1 MCMDQTHERRGTC
14 NKCHAVYV
22 GDDLYTFCPVCGE
35 PLEVKKLPLKPLGG
49 ARQRDCPGVPQMID
63 LQTPYSIKEVSALMG
78 LSARVVTQLF
88 ERERGVIIYEAP
100 NKRRMRAGYRTIR
113 IPRPVYERVMR
124 RLSDR

>member
-14 NKCHAVYV
+14 VKCHAVYV
-22 GDDLYTFCPVCGE
+22 GDDLYTFCLRVCGE

-100 NKRRMRAGYRTIR
+100 NKRQIRAGVIAPIR
-113 IPRPVYERVMR
+113 IPRPV
-124 RLSDR
+124 L